1 MKTAKELHESA
12 MSLYEESLAAKYIG
26 AEEKRITL
34 LKEAFEFEKEA
45 AYLLKDKYD
54 LEPTRSKL
62 FASSATMAY
71 QLSDFRESEKMVAWG
86 LAGSPP
92 LDVLEEL
99 RDLFDK
105 VNFYRHLT
113 TKGIELSEDEFRFTL
128 GSGNDMM
135 KGIARGD
142 EVMARIIGIEALYS
156 RTVQRM
162 NKKPY
167 QSAGRVSEEENNI
180 IQLYYKVPE
189 AASFALTFKI
199 PQPKQQ
205 PLFPELTAM
214 SPYVDEMLQCI
225 DLINEGK
232 MAELKA
238 KIPDESY
245 FQSFIINARK
255 IAPDGNN
262 IKQVG
267 FTIYRNNVEKVHSFS
282 KIQAEIVLDSIAIN
296 TKPEEEKEKEA
307 KRKKETV
314 SGKLLASDS
323 PKKFITVVEEIK
335 LYKLNGTAKKSK
347 FKRHKIKF
355 ITEAQKE
362 LVRDHYEGDVSVEV
376 WKYHD
381 NSLEFIDLKRS

>member
-99 RDLFDK
+99 RDLFNK

-142 EVMARIIGIEALYS
+142 EVMARII
-156 RTVQRM
+156 
-162 NKKPY
+162 
-167 QSAGRVSEEENNI
+167 
-180 IQLYYKVPE
+180 
-189 AASFALTFKI
+189 
-199 PQPKQQ
+199 
-205 PLFPELTAM
+205 
-214 SPYVDEMLQCI
+214 
-225 DLINEGK
+225 
-232 MAELKA
+232 
-238 KIPDESY
+238 
-245 FQSFIINARK
+245 
-255 IAPDGNN
+255 
-262 IKQVG
+262 
-267 FTIYRNNVEKVHSFS
+267 
-282 KIQAEIVLDSIAIN
+282 
-296 TKPEEEKEKEA
+296 
-307 KRKKETV
+307 
-314 SGKLLASDS
+314 
-323 PKKFITVVEEIK
+323 
-335 LYKLNGTAKKSK
+335 
-347 FKRHKIKF
+347 
-355 ITEAQKE
+355 
-362 LVRDHYEGDVSVEV
+362 
-376 WKYHD
+376 
-381 NSLEFIDLKRS
+381 